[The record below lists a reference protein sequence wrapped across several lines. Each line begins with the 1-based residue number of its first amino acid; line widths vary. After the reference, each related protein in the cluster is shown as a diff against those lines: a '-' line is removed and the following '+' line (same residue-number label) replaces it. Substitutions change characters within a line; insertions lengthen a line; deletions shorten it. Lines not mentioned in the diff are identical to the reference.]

1 MKTFVKS
8 HTNMLYLSELVLFT
22 TCILL
27 TQYSVQGTIYSCN
40 TTAPC
45 GCSQNK
51 VNINSR
57 IVGGETAAS
66 HSWAWAVSLRKPS
79 VGHFCGGTIISP
91 HYILTAAHCL
101 EGVSLSRITITAAV
115 GTDTLYDSEGQ
126 RVIASNIY
134 MHPRWNTVTKE
145 NDIAII
151 KLKNAISFG
160 GSNIAK
166 LCLPAISVF
175 DATSFPSPNTN
186 LVAIGWGSTITG
198 GSSSNVLRQVTVQ
211 SVSDQVQKCSN
222 SIHNV
227 DLQFCAAVNG
237 GGKDTCQG
245 DSGGPLMY
253 YSPVYQQWMIAGITS
268 YGRGCGLSGY
278 AGVYARASVYISWI
292 KQIVGADGVVIA
304 GEDDVVT
311 PGGNTANIG
320 SMSSIFSMMMLA
332 FLFLIRSF

>member
-1 MKTFVKS
+1 MKILVKL
-8 HTNMLYLSELVLFT
+8 HNNMFYLSELVLFT

-27 TQYSVQGTIYSCN
+27 TQYSVQGYIYSCN

-45 GCSQNK
+45 GCSQNE

-57 IVGGETAAS
+57 IVGGEIAAS
-66 HSWAWAVSLRKPS
+66 HSWAWAVSLRVS
-79 VGHFCGGTIISP
+79 SIGHFCGGTIISP

-101 EGVSLSRITITAAV
+101 ERISLSRIDVTAAV
-115 GTDTLYDSEGQ
+115 GTDTLYDTEGQ
-126 RVIASNIY
+126 RVLASKIY

-145 NDIAII
+145 NDIAIL
-151 KLKNAISFG
+151 KLKKAISFG

-166 LCLPAISVF
+166 LCLPAISGF
-175 DATSFPSPNTN
+175 DATNFPSPNTN
-186 LVAIGWGSTITG
+186 LVAIGWGSMESDGPT
-198 GSSSNVLRQVTVQ
+198 SDVLRQVTVQ

-222 SIHNV
+222 SINNV
-227 DLQFCAAVNG
+227 DLQFCAAVDG

-253 YSPVYQQWMIAGITS
+253 YSSVYQQWMIAGITS
-268 YGRGCGLSGY
+268 YGQGCGLSNY
-278 AGVYARASVYISWI
+278 AGIYTRASVYISWI
-292 KQIVGADGVVIA
+292 KQIVGKDGVVIA
-304 GEDDVVT
+304 GE
-311 PGGNTANIG
+311 NSANIG